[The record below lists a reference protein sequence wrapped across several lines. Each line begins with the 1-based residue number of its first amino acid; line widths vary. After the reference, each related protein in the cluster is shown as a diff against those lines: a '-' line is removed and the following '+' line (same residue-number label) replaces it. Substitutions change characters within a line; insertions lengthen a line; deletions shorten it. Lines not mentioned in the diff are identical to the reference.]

1 MRRAHWLPVEN
12 GTVSVAK
19 IALLPLAI
27 LVGIGHPVIVATL
40 IPSVLAIAV
49 LFPQV
54 TRLARVP
61 QPRTEPIVAVAG
73 SLGELPRLVRR
84 TTTSVALSLGTLTV
98 TPFIV
103 TAAAGPSQG
112 AVFSLSLSVVQSLD
126 FVGAALG
133 VSLVVH
139 ASTAADQSGDMAL
152 AVFKRTAAVVGL
164 GAAALIAVSPLVL
177 RALNP
182 RYVTLR
188 GAEIITIL
196 AVGSFVRCVY
206 VIWAALQRA
215 RRQMR
220 ALLMLNAVAATSVL
234 ATMAPVAHH
243 WGAVGAALV
252 IAAAQVILSAGAAL
266 HLMLQRSA
274 GRAAVR
280 ST

>member
-1 MRRAHWLPVEN
+1 
-12 GTVSVAK
+12 
-19 IALLPLAI
+19 
-27 LVGIGHPVIVATL
+27 
-40 IPSVLAIAV
+40 
-49 LFPQV
+49 
-54 TRLARVP
+54 
-61 QPRTEPIVAVAG
+61 
-73 SLGELPRLVRR
+73 
-84 TTTSVALSLGTLTV
+84 
-98 TPFIV
+98 
-103 TAAAGPSQG
+103 
-112 AVFSLSLSVVQSLD
+112 
-126 FVGAALG
+126 
-133 VSLVVH
+133 
-139 ASTAADQSGDMAL
+139 
-152 AVFKRTAAVVGL
+152 
-164 GAAALIAVSPLVL
+164 LIAVSPLVL